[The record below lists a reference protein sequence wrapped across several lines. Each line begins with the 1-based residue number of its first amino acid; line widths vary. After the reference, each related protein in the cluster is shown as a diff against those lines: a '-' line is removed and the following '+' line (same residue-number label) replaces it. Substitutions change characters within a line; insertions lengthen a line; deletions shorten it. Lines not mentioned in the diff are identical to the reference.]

1 MKTPVIR
8 EICGVHS
15 GIYYDGTNIDK
26 VIDELRIIM
35 TDSILPTLDKYKT
48 TCLWFFNKNEEIL
61 ESMKADPDKDHKIGI
76 DLAIYDDSYKSAYL
90 DITTLSKQNRRKL
103 KLAISKLMFECGV

>member
-15 GIYYDGTNIDK
+15 AIYYDGTNIDK

-35 TDSILPTLDKYKT
+35 TDGILPALDKHKT
-48 TCLWFFNKNEEIL
+48 TCLWFFNKNDEIL
-61 ESMKADPDKDHKIGI
+61 ESMKSDPDKEHKIGV
-76 DLAIYDDSYKSAYL
+76 DLAIYDDSCKSAYL
-90 DITTLSKQNRRKL
+90 DITTLSIKNRRKL